1 MLFFPIT
8 IVDDFFPD
16 PDAVLELAE
25 KVDYDQPKKTNY
37 PGVSSSKRLYEID
50 ERLAQY
56 TIKKM
61 LSTYW
66 DPDSHEF
73 HWNVDSD
80 FQKITP
86 HKNPYLNKG
95 LIHTDNIV
103 GHLATAIVYLNKNDS
118 YNAGTSFYY
127 KKDGLES
134 SLISSESINQSYI
147 QQTNEFHE
155 TGVETERLT
164 KEIENH
170 RKHFEE
176 TMRVQAKYNRMVL
189 FPSEM
194 WHSQTTYGDETR
206 YTVRCFVTDVLA
218 TVKPNKGMKAR
229 PPMLRY
235 IN

>member
-16 PDAVLELAE
+16 PDSVLELAK
-25 KVDYDQPKKTNY
+25 KVDYDQPKRTNY
-37 PGVSSSKRLYEID
+37 PGVSTSLRLYQID

-56 TIKKM
+56 TVEKL

-66 DPDSHEF
+66 DPDSHDF

-80 FQKITP
+80 FQQITP
-86 HKNPYLNKG
+86 HQNPYLNQG
-95 LIHTDNIV
+95 LIHADNVV
-103 GHLATAIVYLNKNDS
+103 GHMCTAIIYLNKNDS

-127 KKDGLES
+127 KKKGLES
-134 SLISSESINQSYI
+134 SLIFAEKVNQTYMD
-147 QQTNEFHE
+147 EVKDFHK
-155 TGVETERLT
+155 TGIGTEELT
-164 KEIENH
+164 KQIEEH
-170 RKHFEE
+170 RKNFEE

-218 TVKPNKGMKAR
+218 MVKPNKGMKAR

-235 IN
+235 MN